1 MHITHKILQV
11 ALAISILSMLFVSYG
26 MTDAQT
32 ACADGEVL
40 TLASTGLECVSAEQ
54 ALLESNNCPEGQ
66 FLQVTTVN
74 GVRQVTCASV
84 PTVDPPKECG
94 TGEYVRGVNND
105 GSLDCATI
113 QTVPSCAVSVS
124 PASPTTAQSFTLT
137 VTPRNFSAAG
147 NYTYRWKFDTQSR
160 ILREE
165 TTAMT
170 SDTLSI
176 NAGDIANPYN
186 SPYYVTVTKSTQS
199 TSCGIVV
206 PVVAATVPSCS
217 GGSVSW
223 TVNNKTCTG
232 SLDETKS
239 GSSDTA
245 IDSNR
250 PPTGSATYHC
260 NNDRTWGEPTSASC
274 ADDPPHCQEDD
285 EVTWTVGS
293 HTCTGSRDETNSGSS
308 DTATDSTGPSTG
320 SATYSCNNGAWTE
333 PTNTSCEST
342 TLPPLKCSGGSV
354 DWSVDNHDCTGSR
367 DETNSGSSD
376 TATDS
381 TGPSTGSA
389 TYSCNNGDWI
399 ATSMSCGYG
408 DPPCNCTP
416 SATDSTTAGTRATPH
431 TWCKRSCAGRTVRWT
446 VNGKTCSGS
455 LPEVTPEADIGEN
468 PTTVW
473 DTTGTT
479 RGRAIYDCNDG
490 TLSNPLFAW
499 CTSATTSCAADT
511 VSWTKNGRTCTAS
524 RPMAPSGGEVFIRST
539 EGTSRGSAKYL
550 CTNGTW
556 SDEPSFALCDR
567 TCAGGTV
574 NWTVGSHTC
583 TGTRTTT
590 RHGGGSVARDAT
602 KPTIGVAAYRC
613 VNGTWRTMFSRYDA
627 SWIFWRH
634 WSDNMHDS
642 IWLSGTG
649 ATCSS
654 TSCPA
659 DIVTWSEDNNRI
671 CRFSRSITPSGAY
684 ANLLDTDG
692 STGGGGFYKC
702 NDNGSWDD
710 ADSTNA
716 CTTSGCLQDG
726 VCDTSRQN
734 RCSSGTLYNDANDS
748 AVADT
753 TTHYKWRCDGRNG
766 GKNSPV
772 CEKEKP
778 CGTCNCT
785 TSKTDATNAGTCS
798 TTGNTCTVSANNC
811 PKSPKCGSWSPAR
824 NTVCSGTRFTQ
835 FRTCNTECNNCATSR
850 LTTGTK
856 PQSGTWSPAR
866 NTVCS
871 GKRFTQSRTC
881 GSRSTTGTKPA
892 TNCQWGPWSD
902 WSTCSNGSQSRSRS
916 KTVTESTC
924 GTCSGSSTQSQ
935 CCGSGCTPV
944 PCVCTA
950 SKTDA
955 ANKGTLSDGSGAC
968 TVTAN
973 NCPTK
978 TCNCTTS
985 KTDATNAG
993 TWSDGSGAC
1002 NEANNC
1008 PQTPVCNNAEV
1019 DECLVGRKSNTGTR
1033 CQDTT
1038 TLDRW
1043 CCIGKP
1049 DTEIAYCDIK
1059 KPGCEDKDVTWGTQC
1074 GGSTGTASASGS
1086 KVVANTKAGYTG
1098 SATYSCNNETW
1109 SGPTASS
1116 CRENLCEWS
1125 TWSPA
1130 ANTKTCGTSF
1140 TQERTCGSGD
1150 ETKQETQTATGTKPS
1165 AWSTY
1170 APATSTVCSDESF
1183 TQERTRTCGDP
1194 TSEERTA
1201 RGTATWSTWSPAANT
1216 KTCGTSFTQ
1225 ERTCGSGDETKQET
1239 QTATGTKPSAW
1250 STYAPATSTV
1260 CSDESFTQ
1268 ERTRTCG
1275 DPTSEERTARGTA
1288 TWSTWSPAAN
1298 TKTCGTSFT
1307 QERTCGSGDETK
1319 QETQTATG
1327 TKPSAWST
1335 YAPATSTVCSDES
1348 FTQERTR
1355 TCGDPTSEERTARGT
1370 ATWSTWSPAANTKT
1384 CGTSFTQERTCGSGD
1399 ETKQETQTAT
1409 GTKPSAWSTYA
1420 PATST
1425 VCSDESFTQE
1435 RTRTCGDPT
1444 SEERT
1449 ARGTA
1454 TWSTWS
1460 PAANTKTCGTSFTQE
1475 RTCGSGD
1482 ETKQE
1487 TQTATGTKP
1496 SAWSTYAP
1504 ATSTVCSDESFT
1516 QERTRT
1522 CGDPTSEERTARG
1535 TATWSTWS
1543 PAANTKTCG
1552 TSFTQ
1557 ERTCGSGDE
1566 TKQETQTATGTK
1578 PSAWSTYAPATSTVC
1593 SDESFT
1599 QERTRT
1605 CGDPTSEERTA
1616 RGTAT
1621 WSTWSPAANT
1631 KTCGTS
1637 FTQTRTCGSGD
1648 ETKQETQ
1655 TATGTKPRDGG
1666 WSTYGS
1672 CECTSSTFDAANA
1685 GTQSRTCN
1693 NPVRGCSGS
1702 ACSGSASQSC
1712 TVSANNC
1719 LERNGQCGG
1728 DPTISGDAFTGY
1740 YVLNKHRNSLCKYG
1754 TSYGFRSLRE
1764 SDQGG
1769 TQHPNPNLRFYKAVW
1784 KCAESSNDVSVSVA
1798 SCSKTFFVPG
1808 S

>member
-1 MHITHKILQV
+1 M
-11 ALAISILSMLFVSYG
+11 
-26 MTDAQT
+26 
-32 ACADGEVL
+32 
-40 TLASTGLECVSAEQ
+40 
-54 ALLESNNCPEGQ
+54 
-66 FLQVTTVN
+66 TTVN

-84 PTVDPPKECG
+84 QKAGVNQVCG

-137 VTPRNFSAAG
+137 VTTDNFSAAG
-147 NYTYRWKFDTQSR
+147 DYTYRWKFDTQSR

-186 SPYYVTVTKSTQS
+186 SPYYVTVTKGTQS

-232 SLDETKS
+232 SRTTTVV

-1086 KVVANTKAGYTG
+1086 KVVANTKSAGYTG
-1098 SATYSCNNETW
+1098 SATYSCNDETW
-1109 SGPTASS
+1109 SGPTAASCQPISCPLNTVSWTVPDDQDENIEYTCNSTLASTTASS
-1116 CRENLCEWS
+1116 GTAIDS
-1125 TWSPA
+1125 TGHNRGFATYSCTDGDWASSP
-1130 ANTKTCGTSF
+1130 NTGAKCGPGACVCTV
-1140 TQERTCGSGD
+1140 
-1150 ETKQETQTATGTKPS
+1150 GT
-1165 AWSTY
+1165 
-1170 APATSTVCSDESF
+1170 
-1183 TQERTRTCGDP
+1183 GDP
-1194 TSEERTA
+1194 ALNGVRLYYQ
-1201 RGTATWSTWSPAANT
+1201 GPTWRVP
-1216 KTCGTSFTQ
+1216 
-1225 ERTCGSGDETKQET
+1225 
-1239 QTATGTKPSAW
+1239 
-1250 STYAPATSTV
+1250 
-1260 CSDESFTQ
+1260 
-1268 ERTRTCG
+1268 
-1275 DPTSEERTARGTA
+1275 
-1288 TWSTWSPAAN
+1288 
-1298 TKTCGTSFT
+1298 
-1307 QERTCGSGDETK
+1307 
-1319 QETQTATG
+1319 
-1327 TKPSAWST
+1327 
-1335 YAPATSTVCSDES
+1335 
-1348 FTQERTR
+1348 
-1355 TCGDPTSEERTARGT
+1355 
-1370 ATWSTWSPAANTKT
+1370 
-1384 CGTSFTQERTCGSGD
+1384 
-1399 ETKQETQTAT
+1399 
-1409 GTKPSAWSTYA
+1409 
-1420 PATST
+1420 
-1425 VCSDESFTQE
+1425 
-1435 RTRTCGDPT
+1435 
-1444 SEERT
+1444 
-1449 ARGTA
+1449 
-1454 TWSTWS
+1454 
-1460 PAANTKTCGTSFTQE
+1460 
-1475 RTCGSGD
+1475 
-1482 ETKQE
+1482 
-1487 TQTATGTKP
+1487 
-1496 SAWSTYAP
+1496 
-1504 ATSTVCSDESFT
+1504 
-1516 QERTRT
+1516 
-1522 CGDPTSEERTARG
+1522 
-1535 TATWSTWS
+1535 
-1543 PAANTKTCG
+1543 
-1552 TSFTQ
+1552 
-1557 ERTCGSGDE
+1557 
-1566 TKQETQTATGTK
+1566 
-1578 PSAWSTYAPATSTVC
+1578 
-1593 SDESFT
+1593 
-1599 QERTRT
+1599 
-1605 CGDPTSEERTA
+1605 
-1616 RGTAT
+1616 
-1621 WSTWSPAANT
+1621 
-1631 KTCGTS
+1631 
-1637 FTQTRTCGSGD
+1637 
-1648 ETKQETQ
+1648 
-1655 TATGTKPRDGG
+1655 GG
-1666 WSTYGS
+1666 PCQREIACPVNGV
-1672 CECTSSTFDAANA
+1672 
-1685 GTQSRTCN
+1685 CN
-1693 NPVRGCSGS
+1693 NS
-1702 ACSGSASQSC
+1702 
-1712 TVSANNC
+1712 
-1719 LERNGQCGG
+1719 ERNGCLHGTHNDKTYTDTDTHYRWQCDG
-1728 DPTISGDAFTGY
+1728 TSGDSKSPKGY
-1740 YVLNKHRNSLCKYG
+1740 NSPRCSKKKPPGCGTTRNTCSPGYASGGYAMTTTTHYKWRC
-1754 TSYGFRSLRE
+1754 SYGGVTI
-1764 SDQGG
+1764 D
-1769 TQHPNPNLRFYKAVW
+1769 T
-1784 KCAESSNDVSVSVA
+1784 CSVA
-1798 SCSKTFFVPG
+1798 KPPGCSARSVTWGSCSTTLSARTTNGTVVARDTDGDYQG
-1808 S
+1808 SRSYSCNNQTWTGGSSIGTCNQGPCQCTTSTTDAATAGTYQHSGNACTTSGCPTS